1 MGMEKED
8 EELPAEVDSPLDTVT
23 TNPATMTM
31 MKNTSTTGVINAR
44 SPKKECCCVDCYMS
58 GRFRSYVG
66 AHWQRISNGDD
77 DHDDGDSDNTG
88 DGDDAEDECYKRQ
101 REMCYNV
108 VISIVEQVVSSF
120 WFGVQKV
127 KSSSWCSTVSMETF
141 AVMASLRQRG

>member
-1 MGMEKED
+1 MGMEKKD

-31 MKNTSTTGVINAR
+31 TKNTSTTGVINAR

-88 DGDDAEDECYKRQ
+88 DGDDAEDECYMRQ
-101 REMCYNV
+101 REMWYNV
-108 VISIVEQVVSSF
+108 V
-120 WFGVQKV
+120 
-127 KSSSWCSTVSMETF
+127 
-141 AVMASLRQRG
+141 L